1 MSMLEWKRKNGTDSL
16 VLFIHGLKGGSDTW
30 SFNKSISFP
39 ILLCGDI
46 ELENYDIACF
56 EYFTNFTNL
65 FGNKTGMLRRLFN
78 NTKKREINL
87 PVSEISQLLVTEM
100 DLHLGQ
106 YNNIIIIAHSMG
118 GLIAKSCI
126 LKLINYERSRNIKG
140 FISLAVPHFGS
151 TIANIMSSLVT
162 KNIQISDLSVFS
174 NETDALNRDWLNANN
189 LPKAKFVYGTNDNI
203 VKKQSALPLHIQE
216 KDYIAVNE
224 DHQSICKP
232 ESIENNVYAVV
243 KKFIIEIS
251 NEESDRL
258 TQAEFIDENQYDN
271 EFFVLK
277 LMLADVHN
285 DFTNHAKEYY
295 YNAELA
301 RNLFTSDYDRNLLG
315 KIYRQIKS
323 LYQTQYQL
331 ALSNRLSSDQLVAS
345 IHSKIDQ
352 EDKKELSTVLSN
364 LDSLHKKGML
374 HQLANK
380 LNRDVIWSADTT
392 VESLSIL
399 KGKK

>member
-1 MSMLEWKRKNGTDSL
+1 MGMLEWKRKNGTDNL

-39 ILLCGDI
+39 MLLCGDI
-46 ELENYDIACF
+46 ELKNYDIACF

-126 LKLINYERSRNIKG
+126 LKMINYERSRNIKG
-140 FISLAVPHFGS
+140 FISLAVPHSGS
-151 TIANIMSSLVT
+151 TIANIMSSLIT
-162 KNIQISDLSVFS
+162 KNIQVSDLSVFS
-174 NETDALNRDWLNANN
+174 DETDALNRDWLNANN
-189 LPKAKFVYGTNDNI
+189 LPKAKFVYGTSDNI

-232 ESIENNVYAVV
+232 ESIENNVYIMV

-251 NEESDRL
+251 NEESDLL
-258 TQAEFIDENQYDN
+258 TQAEFIDESQYDN

-301 RNLFTSDYDRNLLG
+301 RNLFTSDYDRNLLD
-315 KIYRQIKS
+315 KIYRKIKS

-352 EDKKELSTVLSN
+352 EDKNELSSILSN

-380 LNRDVIWSADTT
+380 LNRDIVWSADTT
-392 VESLSIL
+392 VESLNIL